1 MHNDP
6 KFANIVYPNTK
17 LDMLEQID
25 IANVLFLDIETV
37 SVTHTYAELSEDF
50 QHLWKAKSTSL
61 FKTEADATDD
71 ELNETY
77 RDRAAIYAEFGKIM
91 CISVGV
97 VYRDKDDKRLRVR
110 LKSFAGHDE
119 AQLLRDFSEL
129 MAQHY
134 PSPGKHFICGHNI
147 KEFDIPYICR
157 RMVVHQMPFPNLLDL
172 EGKKPWETLHLL
184 DTMEMWKFGD
194 RKNYTSLKVLAA
206 LLNFPSPKDDID
218 GSQVGR
224 VYWDEKDVER
234 ISFYCEKDVLATIQ
248 LFLRYR
254 RAPILEEDQVTHIR

>member
-1 MHNDP
+1 
-6 KFANIVYPNTK
+6 
-17 LDMLEQID
+17 MLEQID

-37 SVTHTYAELSEDF
+37 SVTRTYAELSEDF
-50 QHLWKAKSTSL
+50 QHLWKSKSTSL
-61 FKTEADATDD
+61 FKTEADATSE

-97 VYRDKDDKRLRVR
+97 VYRDKDDKRLKVR

-119 AQLLRDFSEL
+119 AKLLGDFSEL
-129 MAQHY
+129 LAQHY
-134 PSPGKHFICGHNI
+134 PTPGKHFICGHNI
-147 KEFDIPYICR
+147 KEFDVPYLCR
-157 RMVVHQMPFPNLLDL
+157 RMVVHQMPFPKLMDL

-206 LLNFPSPKDDID
+206 LLDFPSPKDDID

-224 VYWDEKDVER
+224 VYWEENDVER

-248 LFLRYR
+248 LFLRFR
-254 RAPILEEDQVTHIR
+254 RMPILIEDQIAHIR